1 MEKLLSI
8 IEAQREL
15 LNFIGYDIDL
25 KKGEIPLFESID
37 IKKGNT
43 KVGTFDIKKSNL
55 YYLDKDG
62 YFIGNIVK
70 NPRYSREKEKNM
82 HTMCHIYIKDGK
94 NKFDCYNGIK
104 NKSTDKNILDRCAVM
119 LNDDYILVKT
129 FKEQKQDF
137 SINYDNDKISFFFIW
152 TYVES
157 KLSIRVNDISICIL
171 YNQKDENSSYIEI
184 KKGKENTKASGALEE
199 LIEDNKEL
207 LSHVSNLIKESTK
220 VDLFN
225 NSLNYT
231 KQRKNVKLD
240 ESKTKVYIPE

>member
-152 TYVES
+152 TYEES
-157 KLSIRVNDISICIL
+157 KITIRVNDISICIL

-184 KKGKENTKASGALEE
+184 KKGKENTKKSGALEE

-225 NSLNYT
+225 NSLNYI

>member
-82 HTMCHIYIKDGK
+82 HTMCHICIKDGK

-104 NKSTDKNILDRCAVM
+104 NKHSDRNILDRCAVM
-119 LNDDYILVKT
+119 LNDEYILVKT
-129 FKEQKQDF
+129 FKEQTQDF

-152 TYVES
+152 TYEES
-157 KLSIRVNDISICIL
+157 KITIRVNDIFICIL
-171 YNQKDENSSYIEI
+171 FNQKDENSSYIEI
-184 KKGKENTKASGALEE
+184 KKGNENTKESGVLEE

-220 VDLFN
+220 IDLFN
-225 NSLNYT
+225 NSLNYI

-240 ESKTKVYIPE
+240 ESKTKVYRPE

>member
-15 LNFIGYDIDL
+15 LNFIGYDIDI

-62 YFIGNIVK
+62 YLIGNIVK

-82 HTMCHIYIKDGK
+82 HTMCHICIKDGK

-104 NKSTDKNILDRCAVM
+104 NKHSDRNILDRCAVM
-119 LNDDYILVKT
+119 LNDEYILVKT
-129 FKEQKQDF
+129 FKEQTQDF

-152 TYVES
+152 TYEEA
-157 KLSIRVNDISICIL
+157 KITIRVNNISICIL

-184 KKGKENTKASGALEE
+184 ENNGEKVKSSGT
-199 LIEDNKEL
+199 IEDLINENKDL
-207 LSHVSNLIKESTK
+207 LNHVSDLIKKSSK

-225 NSLNYT
+225 NSLNYI

>member
-37 IKKGNT
+37 IKKSNT

-152 TYVES
+152 TYEES
-157 KLSIRVNDISICIL
+157 KITIRVNDIFICIL

-225 NSLNYT
+225 NSLNYI

-240 ESKTKVYIPE
+240 ESKTKVYRPE

>member
-37 IKKGNT
+37 IKKGST

-152 TYVES
+152 TYEES
-157 KLSIRVNDISICIL
+157 KITIRVNDISICIL

>member
-152 TYVES
+152 TYEES
-157 KLSIRVNDISICIL
+157 KITIRVNDISICIL

-225 NSLNYT
+225 NSLNYI
-231 KQRKNVKLD
+231 KQRKNVKID

>member
-8 IEAQREL
+8 IGAQREL

-104 NKSTDKNILDRCAVM
+104 NKSTDKNILYRCAVM

-152 TYVES
+152 TYEES
-157 KLSIRVNDISICIL
+157 KITIRVNDISICIL

-225 NSLNYT
+225 NSLNYI

>member
-94 NKFDCYNGIK
+94 NKFGCYNGIK

-152 TYVES
+152 TYEES
-157 KLSIRVNDISICIL
+157 KITIRVNDISICIL

-225 NSLNYT
+225 NSLNYI

>member
-152 TYVES
+152 TYEES
-157 KLSIRVNDISICIL
+157 KITIRVNDISICIL

-231 KQRKNVKLD
+231 KQRKCKIRR
-240 ESKTKVYIPE
+240 K

>member
-152 TYVES
+152 TYEES
-157 KLSIRVNDISICIL
+157 KITIRVNDISICIL

>member
-1 MEKLLSI
+1 
-8 IEAQREL
+8 
-15 LNFIGYDIDL
+15 
-25 KKGEIPLFESID
+25 
-37 IKKGNT
+37 
-43 KVGTFDIKKSNL
+43 
-55 YYLDKDG
+55 
-62 YFIGNIVK
+62 
-70 NPRYSREKEKNM
+70 M

-152 TYVES
+152 TYEES
-157 KLSIRVNDISICIL
+157 KITIRVNDISICIL

-225 NSLNYT
+225 NSLNYI

>member
-15 LNFIGYDIDL
+15 LNFIGYDIDI

-152 TYVES
+152 TYEES
-157 KLSIRVNDISICIL
+157 KITIRVNDISICIL

>member
-8 IEAQREL
+8 IEVQREL

-43 KVGTFDIKKSNL
+43 KVGTFDIKNSNL
-55 YYLDKDG
+55 YYLDNDG
-62 YFIGNIVK
+62 YLIGNIVQ

-104 NKSTDKNILDRCAVM
+104 NKHSDRNILDRCAVM
-119 LNDDYILVKT
+119 LNDNYILVKT

-152 TYVES
+152 TYEES
-157 KLSIRVNDISICIL
+157 KITIKVNDISSIPGAKL
-171 YNQKDENSSYIEI
+171 YTPKYSEI
-184 KKGKENTKASGALEE
+184 K
-199 LIEDNKEL
+199 ED
-207 LSHVSNLIKESTK
+207 TK
-220 VDLFN
+220 VTLKGIAYL
-225 NSLNYT
+225 NSDT
-231 KQRKNVKLD
+231 KTVTYNLVIKANA
-240 ESKTKVYIPE
+240 

>member
-152 TYVES
+152 TYEES
-157 KLSIRVNDISICIL
+157 KITIRVNDISICIL

-184 KKGKENTKASGALEE
+184 KKGKENTKASGAFEE

>member
-152 TYVES
+152 TYEES
-157 KLSIRVNDISICIL
+157 KITIRVNDISICIL

-240 ESKTKVYIPE
+240 ESKTKVYRPE

>member
-152 TYVES
+152 TYEES
-157 KLSIRVNDISICIL
+157 NITIRVNDISICIL

-225 NSLNYT
+225 NSLNYI

>member
-137 SINYDNDKISFFFIW
+137 SINYDNNKISFFFIW
-152 TYVES
+152 TYEES
-157 KLSIRVNDISICIL
+157 KITIRVNDISICIL

>member
-152 TYVES
+152 TYEES
-157 KLSIRVNDISICIL
+157 KITIRVNDISICIL

-184 KKGKENTKASGALEE
+184 KKGKENTKKSGALEE

>member
-104 NKSTDKNILDRCAVM
+104 NKSTDKNILDRCAVT

-152 TYVES
+152 TYEES
-157 KLSIRVNDISICIL
+157 KITIRVNDISICIL

-225 NSLNYT
+225 NSLNYI

>member
-15 LNFIGYDIDL
+15 LNFIGYDIDI
-25 KKGEIPLFESID
+25 KKGEIPLFESMD

-62 YFIGNIVK
+62 YLIGNIVK

-82 HTMCHIYIKDGK
+82 HTMCHICIKDGK

-104 NKSTDKNILDRCAVM
+104 NKHSDRNILDRCAVM
-119 LNDDYILVKT
+119 LNDEYILVKT
-129 FKEQKQDF
+129 FKEQTQDF

-152 TYVES
+152 TYEES
-157 KLSIRVNDISICIL
+157 KITIRVNDISICIL
-171 YNQKDENSSYIEI
+171 SNQKDENSSYIEI
-184 KKGKENTKASGALEE
+184 KKGKENIKESGALEE
-199 LIEDNKEL
+199 LIEDNKGL

-225 NSLNYT
+225 NSLNYI
-231 KQRKNVKLD
+231 KQRKNVKLY
-240 ESKTKVYIPE
+240 ESKIKVYRPE

>member
-43 KVGTFDIKKSNL
+43 KDGTFDIKKSNL

-152 TYVES
+152 TYEES
-157 KLSIRVNDISICIL
+157 KITIRVNDISICIL

-225 NSLNYT
+225 NSLNYI

>member
-15 LNFIGYDIDL
+15 LNFIGYDIDIQ
-25 KKGEIPLFESID
+25 KGEIPLFESID

-55 YYLDKDG
+55 YYLDKDR
-62 YFIGNIVK
+62 YLIGNIVK

-82 HTMCHIYIKDGK
+82 HTMCHICIKDEK

-104 NKSTDKNILDRCAVM
+104 NKHSDRNILDRCAVM
-119 LNDDYILVKT
+119 LNDEYILVKT
-129 FKEQKQDF
+129 FKEQTQDF

-152 TYVES
+152 TYEES
-157 KLSIRVNDISICIL
+157 KITIRVNDIFICIL
-171 YNQKDENSSYIEI
+171 SNQKDENSSYIEI
-184 KKGKENTKASGALEE
+184 KKGKENTKESGALEE

-225 NSLNYT
+225 NSLNYI
-231 KQRKNVKLD
+231 KHRKNVKLG

>member
-55 YYLDKDG
+55 YYHDKDG

-152 TYVES
+152 TYEES
-157 KLSIRVNDISICIL
+157 KITIRVNDISICIL

>member
-82 HTMCHIYIKDGK
+82 HTMCNIYIKDGK

-152 TYVES
+152 TYEES
-157 KLSIRVNDISICIL
+157 KITIRVNDISICIL

-240 ESKTKVYIPE
+240 ESKTKVYIQE

>member
-62 YFIGNIVK
+62 YFIG
-70 NPRYSREKEKNM
+70 
-82 HTMCHIYIKDGK
+82 K

-152 TYVES
+152 TYEES
-157 KLSIRVNDISICIL
+157 KITIRVNDISICIL

-225 NSLNYT
+225 NSLNYI

>member
-152 TYVES
+152 TYEES
-157 KLSIRVNDISICIL
+157 KITIRVNDISICIL

-184 KKGKENTKASGALEE
+184 KKGKENTKASGAFEE

-207 LSHVSNLIKESTK
+207 LSYVSNLIKESTK

>member
-152 TYVES
+152 TYEES
-157 KLSIRVNDISICIL
+157 KITIRVNDISICIL

-225 NSLNYT
+225 NSLNYI

>member
-152 TYVES
+152 TYEES
-157 KLSIRVNDISICIL
+157 KITSRVNDISICIL

-225 NSLNYT
+225 NSLNYI